1 MAKPTTVAAYIAK
14 MPPVARRAL
23 EQLRTA
29 IKAAAPDITERV
41 SYRIP
46 TFELD
51 GQYLLY
57 IAGFKEH
64 VSVYPVTSGVRQI
77 WQSDCTVSDREG
89 HAPLPARRPG
99 SNRPSAQASEGA
111 SARASRVRTRK
122 PFGSPRGAQ
131 LLVYACVRSS
141 RPTRAC
147 SCSAIEAGSPFRI
160 LARAGHPK

>member
-64 VSVYPVTSGVRQI
+64 VSVYPVTSGMLARYGKAIAPYRTGKGTLRFPLDAPVPTDLVAKLAKVRVRERR
-77 WQSDCTVSDREG
+77 VSV
-89 HAPLPARRPG
+89 PG
-99 SNRPSAQASEGA
+99 S
-111 SARASRVRTRK
+111 
-122 PFGSPRGAQ
+122 
-131 LLVYACVRSS
+131 RS
-141 RPTRAC
+141 
-147 SCSAIEAGSPFRI
+147 G
-160 LARAGHPK
+160 ARAGRNS